1 MSVQQ
6 HERLQPIRTR
16 VVRLQSYGWQGILVK
31 DETRQIS
38 GAFKYR
44 GNAHK
49 ADGLPAGSALVT
61 ASTGNHASGLA
72 QAALARGLALRVFV
86 PRTTPLAKQRRITG
100 AGAEVVLV
108 GGGYDD
114 CEVLARR
121 HADENHAVFVHSFDD
136 PDIIEGH
143 RSLYREVR
151 EDVGLPDTAFVPVGG
166 GGLVAAGIAE
176 WGNEATRIIGVEYQ
190 GAPAMQLSLR
200 AGRRITLDT
209 ASGLPEGL
217 MVRRIGSRS
226 FQACQDYGLKVSTV
240 DDGELRRAMRILWAE
255 AGIRAEGAGAAAF
268 AAALQEPDPRKV
280 ALCVVSGGNIDDQI
294 WSDCILG

>member
-6 HERLQPIRTR
+6 KERLGPIRTR
-16 VVRLQSYGWQGILVK
+16 VVRLQPHGWRGILVK

-49 ADGLPAGSALVT
+49 VAGLPDGSTLVT

-72 QAALARGLALRVFV
+72 EAASARGLPLRVFV

-100 AGAEVVLV
+100 AGAEVILV
-108 GGGYDD
+108 DGGYDD
-114 CEVLARR
+114 CEALARR
-121 HADENHAVFVHSFDD
+121 HADDNAAVFVHSFDD

-143 RSLYREVR
+143 RSLYREVY
-151 EDVGLPDTAFVPVGG
+151 EDADLPDAAFVPVGG

-176 WGNEATRIIGVEYQ
+176 WGAAATRIIGVEYQ
-190 GAPAMQLSLR
+190 GAPAMQQSLR
-200 AGRRITLDT
+200 AGRRITLDS
-209 ASGLPEGL
+209 ARGLPEGL
-217 MVRRIGSRS
+217 LVRRIGARS
-226 FQACQDYGLKVSTV
+226 FQACQEYGLEIRTV
-240 DDGELRRAMRILWAE
+240 NDEELHRAMRILWAE

-268 AAALQEPDPRKV
+268 AAALQDPDPRKV